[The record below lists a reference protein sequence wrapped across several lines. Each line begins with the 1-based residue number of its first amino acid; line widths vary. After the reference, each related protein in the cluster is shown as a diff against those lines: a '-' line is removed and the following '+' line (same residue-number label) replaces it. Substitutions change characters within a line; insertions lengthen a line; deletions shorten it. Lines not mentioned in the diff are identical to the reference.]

1 MLQVQIPKSKQYSD
15 GEVISAHR
23 QFARKLRLSQ
33 WKPVR
38 EVKFP
43 GFDGWKGTVAYDLD
57 WGEGWT
63 RESIL
68 KALFYKV
75 VLRKP
80 LTELR
85 YYVLQNPPGV
95 PANRLYRNE
104 KLEAEMLE
112 PILRE
117 HDIRIEVKPVRR
129 IISGKR

>member
-1 MLQVQIPKSKQYSD
+1 V
-15 GEVISAHR
+15 
-23 QFARKLRLSQ
+23 RKLRLSR

-38 EVKFP
+38 EVIFP
-43 GFDGWKGTVAYDLD
+43 RFDGWKGTIAYDLD
-57 WGEGWT
+57 WGEGWI

-68 KALFYKV
+68 KALFYKLV
-75 VLRKP
+75 NRKT

-85 YYVLQNPPGV
+85 YCVLQNPPGV

-104 KLEAEMLE
+104 KLEGEMFE

-129 IISGKR
+129 IVSGKR